1 MNDPAIRDV
10 AELYYARF
18 EARLEKGLAELRS
31 ELAKSA
37 HLRSRTAG
45 PHAHGDDLASA
56 MRKDTRDLVQCMFAA
71 WLATVVYLGALLVA
85 FFGR

>member
-1 MNDPAIRDV
+1 VNDAAIRDV

-37 HLRSRTAG
+37 QLRSKTAG
-45 PHAHGDDLASA
+45 QHPRSDELGSA
-56 MRKDTRDLVQCMFAA
+56 MRKDTKDLVQCMFAA
-71 WLATVVYLGALLVA
+71 WLATVGYLGALLIA